1 MRPSTAW
8 GPGGG
13 AQAPG
18 RLVLALMDGWDQNG
32 RGMAGGVQSMRAG
45 GRLLRSKPRR
55 TGCEKCGGSWGTE
68 HWGLATGLSH

>member
-13 AQAPG
+13 ARAPG

-32 RGMAGGVQSMRAG
+32 RGMAGGVQSTRAG
-45 GRLLRSKPRR
+45 AGCSGASQEGQGVRNVGDPGGPS
-55 TGCEKCGGSWGTE
+55 TGDWP
-68 HWGLATGLSH
+68 LD